1 MNLFTALFGKR
12 FTDDEPSMP
21 YHEHETIAINETGK
35 KPAVDAVLLGGLIFV
50 NEQASM
56 AYDFYPSIQ

>member
-21 YHEHETIAINETGK
+21 YHDHETIATNETEK
-35 KPAVDAVLLGGLIFV
+35 KPAIDAVLLGGLIFV